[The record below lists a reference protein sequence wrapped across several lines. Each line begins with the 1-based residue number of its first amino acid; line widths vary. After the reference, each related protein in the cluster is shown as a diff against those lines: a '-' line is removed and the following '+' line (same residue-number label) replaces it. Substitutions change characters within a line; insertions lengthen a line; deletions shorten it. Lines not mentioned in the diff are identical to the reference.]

1 MTISWV
7 SSPTISSNH
16 LPRVTCSPS
25 CSWQPQLVS
34 PWPRCH
40 RATRRFIGQ
49 VCCHHLGWQC
59 HPVLHRLASVSI
71 GKGHQSCA
79 YTEQDDAGGID
90 GTLHEEFRSHPAS
103 HHEHSGN
110 EDGRIQQGFSIRI
123 VYLHHHQHEWMCS
136 IHPRHL
142 PILDAERRHSAV
154 IIYHDTLAFHLRP
167 VSGGQ
172 CWCPN
177 GLLFSDPLPDVGHE
191 RSYRHH
197 GHHPAYL
204 YHHRY
209 DRDG

>member
-1 MTISWV
+1 MGITFRYRGFRRPTFGTI
-7 SSPTISSNH
+7 
-16 LPRVTCSPS
+16 L
-25 CSWQPQLVS
+25 
-34 PWPRCH
+34 
-40 RATRRFIGQ
+40 RRNRDGLIGL

-59 HPVLHRLASVSI
+59 HPVLHRLAIVPI

-90 GTLHEEFRSHPAS
+90 GTLYEEFRSHSAS

-123 VYLHHHQHEWMCS
+123 AYLHHHQHEWMRS

-167 VSGGQ
+167 VSSGQ